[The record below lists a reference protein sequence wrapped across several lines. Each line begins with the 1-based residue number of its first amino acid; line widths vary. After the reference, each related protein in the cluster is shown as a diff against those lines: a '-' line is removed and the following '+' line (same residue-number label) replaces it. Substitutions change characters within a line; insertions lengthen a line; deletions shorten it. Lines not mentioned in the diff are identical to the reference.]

1 MFLKSLELNGFKSF
15 AQKTVLEFPPGIT
28 AIVGPNG
35 AGKSNLIDA
44 IRWLLGEREAKNLR
58 SAKAEDLIFNGTPK
72 KPRVSMAQAGLFF
85 DNNSGFFPVDFK
97 EVTITR
103 RVGRDS
109 ISSYFLN
116 KDEVRLKDV
125 IDFFSR
131 SRLGTKG
138 LTIINQGDNDLFVK
152 ASPEERRTMIEE
164 ILGLREY
171 QIKKTDAERKLKN
184 TFFNLEKADAMIEEV
199 APRLRMLKRQT
210 NKWAKRVNLQEELS
224 QLEKNYFSHK
234 LNEINKGRIKTKP
247 ALERLGR
254 EIDEKLKELEVLES
268 KLKEIESQPQEY
280 RQMKEIKQEQQKL
293 SDQRSQI
300 QKELGRLEA
309 KLELLAVSDDANEIF
324 KNEELIGLIDEVKQG
339 LEGVLGHSN
348 LEKLK
353 FSVKQLVDKINDFLS
368 RRGIKDSKSKE
379 LSELEKTK
387 NELTE
392 KFNAIEK
399 ELKTLEKTETDITS
413 GLEAFNKNFQKTFE
427 LAESKRKELRE
438 LEEEKNK
445 ILFEEERL
453 NLKFQDLE
461 NQLRQIGRNIKDFNF
476 SQIDADLTQT
486 NAESFDDVEKRM
498 FKLRSELAAIGEID
512 ESLIKEA
519 QEVENHYNFLTTQS
533 EDLKKAIIDL
543 KNLIKELNEKI
554 HVEFNSS
561 LSLINEEFNKFFRLM
576 FNGGRAK
583 LKIKEQK
590 TKKKEVAEEIEEE
603 DGAAVAPAEDEAV
616 EETEEKEKS
625 TGVEISLSLPKKK
638 VSSLEMLSGGE
649 RSLVSIAALF
659 ALISISPPPFLV
671 LDEIDAALD
680 ESNSKRFADLIKE
693 FSKKTQFIVVTH
705 NRAVMEAADIL
716 YGVTTGKDGTS
727 KILSLKLEGKSAN
740 ILNES

>member
-72 KPRVSMAQAGLFF
+72 KPRVSVAQAGLYF

-97 EVTITR
+97 EVVITR

-109 ISSYFLN
+109 ISNYFLN

-138 LTIINQGDNDLFVK
+138 LTIINQGDSDLFVK

-171 QIKKTDAERKLKN
+171 QIKKTEAERKLKN
-184 TFFNLEKADAMIEEV
+184 TSFNLEKAEAMIEEV

-210 NKWAKRVNLQEELS
+210 NKWAKRIGLQEELS

-234 LNEINKGRIKTKP
+234 LNEINKGRTETKP
-247 ALERLGR
+247 VLARLEQ
-254 EIDEKLKELEVLES
+254 EIGEKLKEVKVLES

-309 KLELLAVSDDANEIF
+309 KLELFAAGGEENKGF
-324 KNEELIGLIDEVKQG
+324 KNEELFDLVNEIRQG
-339 LEGVLGHSN
+339 LEGVLDHSS

-353 FSVKQLVDKINDFLS
+353 VSIKQLVDRINNFLS
-368 RRGIKDSKSKE
+368 RSELKDSKTKE
-379 LSELEKTK
+379 LSELEKAK
-387 NELTE
+387 NDLTD

-399 ELKTLEKTETDITS
+399 ELEILEKKEADITS
-413 GLEAFNKNFQKTFE
+413 GLETFNRNFQKTFE
-427 LAESKRKELRE
+427 LTESKRKELRE
-438 LEEEKNK
+438 LEEKKNK

-461 NQLRQIGRNIKDFNF
+461 NQLRQIGRNIKDLNF

-519 QEVENHYNFLTTQS
+519 QEVENHYNFLTSQS
-533 EDLKKAIIDL
+533 EDLNKAITDL

-583 LKIKEQK
+583 LKLKEQK
-590 TKKKEVAEEIEEE
+590 IKKREVDAEIEEG
-603 DGAAVAPAEDEAV
+603 DDTAATPGDDV
-616 EETEEKEKS
+616 EEAEEKEKS
-625 TGVEISLSLPKKK
+625 TGVEINLSLPKKK

-680 ESNSKRFADLIKE
+680 ENNSKRFADLIKE

-716 YGVTTGKDGTS
+716 YGVTTGEDGTS
-727 KILSLKLEGKSAN
+727 KILSLKLEGKIGN
-740 ILNES
+740 ILNKS